1 MARYLDSLGVDI
13 EKPFEAMPLEP
24 DENGYLEYCACQ
36 YVVFGSCPEDFT
48 HRIGG
53 VTFGRSDCHPN
64 TKIDEEHCLC
74 MDNDDA
80 GRAACDRLGSPA
92 ARTGL
97 AVCRDLPHNKD
108 WNEDLQKLA
117 EER

>member
-1 MARYLDSLGVDI
+1 
-13 EKPFEAMPLEP
+13 
-24 DENGYLEYCACQ
+24 
-36 YVVFGSCPEDFT
+36 
-48 HRIGG
+48 
-53 VTFGRSDCHPN
+53 
-64 TKIDEEHCLC
+64 

-80 GRAACDRLGSPA
+80 GRAACDRLGAPA